1 MRHERRTVTESAA
14 VERFRNLYETNR
26 RDVLAY
32 FLRRL
37 DAESADDCTD
47 EVFLAAWRRL
57 DDVPT
62 GQGARPWLFG
72 VAHNV
77 LSNQQRSSR
86 RRLRLIARLRSQ
98 PVHPNAGPEAE
109 VMRRAGR
116 SRVNEALERL
126 SHADQEI
133 LRLAYW
139 EELPHNEIGRILGCS
154 TGAVA
159 VRLHRATRRLGKGL
173 ERSGHVESGRPA
185 VLPDQGGETC

>member
-1 MRHERRTVTESAA
+1 MTESAA
-14 VERFRNLYETNR
+14 VERFRTLYEANR

-37 DAESADDCTD
+37 DVESANDCTD
-47 EVFLAAWRRL
+47 EVFLTAWRRL

-62 GQGARPWLFG
+62 DRAARPWLFG

-77 LSNQQRSSR
+77 LSSHQRGSR

-98 PVHPNAGPEAE
+98 PVQPAAGPETM
-109 VMRRAGR
+109 VMRRAGIG
-116 SRVNEALERL
+116 SVTDALEHL
-126 SHADQEI
+126 SHADREI

-139 EELPHNEIGRILGCS
+139 EKLPHREIGRILGCS
-154 TGAVA
+154 TGAVD

-173 ERSGHVESGRPA
+173 DRAGHVSSGRPA